1 MRFQNPFF
9 NRQRITDPAYF
20 FGRQRQVEDLY
31 SAIVTRQCRSLVGER
46 KLGKSSLL
54 SFIGHP
60 ETMHTYGLDPGR
72 QLVLYF
78 DLEGMASAGVDDF
91 WIEVLDAL
99 AGRLPAGE
107 LAGRVQQSV
116 DTSDVRFMAVR
127 RLLRRVRDAGF
138 ELSLCLDEFEALAR
152 NSRFET
158 DFYGELRS
166 LAGELGLVYL
176 TASKR
181 SLYDVTYEHSDTLS
195 SPFFNIFSELNL
207 GLMNDDE
214 ARLLLSA
221 LSTRQETTVAAG
233 FCEDEITYAIN
244 LAGTHPFFLQIAGY
258 HLYET
263 PGRGQPRA
271 PEAYRQVRKRFL
283 AEAEDHYRYLWSQLS
298 TTQQM
303 ALAHLS
309 QASEPIVRTLRLKSL
324 VQDAEDK
331 PTPFSAAFAE
341 FLDRQRAERVAGA
354 SALGSTTGSD
364 LTGRMLGGYRVVS
377 PIGRGGMAEVYKGY
391 HPALDRYVALKVL
404 SPRFA
409 ADATFYER
417 FQREATSI
425 ARLRHSNIVQV
436 FDFGTADN
444 LTYMVME
451 YIAGPTLKQRVK
463 SLRAQGQLLPRTE
476 VMAITHDVANA
487 LDYAHA
493 RGLIHRDVKPANIL
507 LCRDEW
513 ECDPQS
519 LAYSDDTAAAAPGP
533 PARQAGE
540 TSQAP
545 DTEAASSSQPGPY
558 AVLTDFGVV
567 KMLEGVQFT
576 ITGMTLGTPDYMSPE
591 QASGEEVTPA
601 SDIYAL
607 GVVVYEM
614 LVGQLPFSADT
625 PLAVLLMH
633 MSDEPT
639 LPRTIVPDLPP
650 QVDDVISQALAKSP
664 RNRFKTAGEMAL
676 ALEAVL

>member
-9 NRQRITDPAYF
+9 NRQRITDPDYF
-20 FGRQRQVEDLY
+20 FGRVRQVEDLY

-60 ETMHTYGLDPGR
+60 DTMRAYGLDPER
-72 QLVLYF
+72 QLVIYF

-99 AGRLPAGE
+99 AGCLPAGE
-107 LAGRVQQSV
+107 LAERVQQAV
-116 DTSDVRFMAVR
+116 DAGDVRFMSVR

-207 GLMNDDE
+207 GLMSDDE
-214 ARLLLSA
+214 ARLMLRA
-221 LSTRQETTVAAG
+221 LSTRQEAGEGVG

-263 PGRGQPRA
+263 PARGQPRA
-271 PEAYRQVRKRFL
+271 PEGYRQVRKRFL

-298 TTQQM
+298 STQQM

-341 FLDRQRAERVAGA
+341 FLERQRAERVAA
-354 SALGSTTGSD
+354 ANALSGSTTGSD

-409 ADATFYER
+409 ADETFYER

-463 SLRAQGQLLPRTE
+463 SLRAQGQLLPRAE
-476 VMAITHDVANA
+476 VLTITHDVANA

-519 LAYSDDTAAAAPGP
+519 LAYSDDAAPAA
-533 PARQAGE
+533 PAGRADE
-540 TSQAP
+540 ASEALP
-545 DTEAASSSQPGPY
+545 TEAGSNSRPGPY

-633 MSDEPT
+633 MSDKPT

-650 QVDDVISQALAKSP
+650 QVDDVISQALAKAP
-664 RNRFKTAGEMAL
+664 RDRFKTAGELAL